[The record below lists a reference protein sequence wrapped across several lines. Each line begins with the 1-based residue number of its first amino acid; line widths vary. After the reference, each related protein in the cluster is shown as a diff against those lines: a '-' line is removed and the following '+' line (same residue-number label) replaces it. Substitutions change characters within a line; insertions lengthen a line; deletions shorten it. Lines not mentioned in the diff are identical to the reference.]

1 MGFSAYEP
9 AQTNVADYRGVT
21 PLDRLPLSSVR
32 TFTVVARLL
41 SISRAA
47 EELNVTPSAVSHQIK
62 TLEQYLGAPLFNREK
77 NKLSLTA
84 AGTQY
89 MAHASEALSLLAR
102 ATKMAKASNGHET
115 LRIGVPPSLACL
127 WLVRRLGEFVKARP
141 DIPLAIVA
149 SPDPLALQGAFDVG
163 FWYGSGLMPGITVY
177 PLGPNR
183 VFPICKPSLLKGD
196 QPLRSPADLPRYLLL
211 DSTDDSYYPYKEPR
225 QPGWYAWLQH
235 AGACDPAC
243 NRHMNLTPRLLMH
256 TAVAAGIGVGLSRT
270 LLAIDALLEKEL
282 IVPFGPAPKLSLTY
296 NLVVPSHI
304 ARRKD
309 VSTFC
314 DWVLAEAAS
323 STKKAERLLKPF
335 AMPPD

>member
-102 ATKMAKASNGHET
+102 ATKMA
-115 LRIGVPPSLACL
+115 
-127 WLVRRLGEFVKARP
+127 
-141 DIPLAIVA
+141 
-149 SPDPLALQGAFDVG
+149 
-163 FWYGSGLMPGITVY
+163 
-177 PLGPNR
+177 
-183 VFPICKPSLLKGD
+183 
-196 QPLRSPADLPRYLLL
+196 
-211 DSTDDSYYPYKEPR
+211 
-225 QPGWYAWLQH
+225 
-235 AGACDPAC
+235 
-243 NRHMNLTPRLLMH
+243 
-256 TAVAAGIGVGLSRT
+256 
-270 LLAIDALLEKEL
+270 
-282 IVPFGPAPKLSLTY
+282 
-296 NLVVPSHI
+296 
-304 ARRKD
+304 
-309 VSTFC
+309 
-314 DWVLAEAAS
+314 
-323 STKKAERLLKPF
+323 
-335 AMPPD
+335 